1 MPRLWPQFSGAIGK
15 INSKLNNLYADLHY
29 GRPRQIAANAFFGQ
43 LRHDLCM
50 VHRAKKRPIEQIDH
64 MLGSRLSVYNRK
76 HGRGIKHNT
85 GHS

>member
-1 MPRLWPQFSGAIGK
+1 MTAIQNA
-15 INSKLNNLYADLHY
+15 IADLK
-29 GRPRQIAANAFFGQ
+29 AES
-43 LRHDLCM
+43 
-50 VHRAKKRPIEQIDH
+50 EQIDH